1 MSLQYGHSPGWRAQE
16 ENQEILLYDSGDG
29 DFPPCGQK
37 QMGCG
42 GGLVMPR
49 IAQMALA
56 EQNTVGS
63 HCLGPVA
70 FTVEERCG
78 IEKSKLRPQLEN
90 PPRPNSHC
98 HLTKT

>member
-1 MSLQYGHSPGWRAQE
+1 MDTVQVGGLRRRIKRSFCMTRETETS
-16 ENQEILLYDSGDG
+16 
-29 DFPPCGQK
+29 PPCGQK

-63 HCLGPVA
+63 HCLCPVA

-78 IEKSKLRPQLEN
+78 IEKSKQ
-90 PPRPNSHC
+90 
-98 HLTKT
+98 TTA